1 MGRIHLS
8 SGLAKAYT
16 MKLGNEGKIT
26 IGHRKLQNIVVTTI
40 STALP
45 FAFGAVLVMAGRG
58 AGARGMEVK
67 KSREYLF
74 VLLWHLLKRNLSSS
88 FGRTSDD
95 RDIEAKKYTGVSSK
109 SAIILI

>member
-1 MGRIHLS
+1 MHCDGS
-8 SGLAKAYT
+8 AKAYT

-45 FAFGAVLVMAGRG
+45 FAFGAVLVMAVGR
-58 AGARGMEVK
+58 GARGMEVK

-109 SAIILI
+109 SAIILV